1 MNFKELKE
9 FAAHNDNIEVRVIS
23 NASGS
28 LYQLEVEDVEGQRHR
43 VMRKGAPLLFRAPE
57 EAYAQLRHL
66 GIKHA
71 YLVYQEFQD
80 DVCTGVGVGGYQ
92 RQQPAARMPLTF

>member
-1 MNFKELKE
+1 MDFNQLKT
-9 FAAHNDNIEVRVIS
+9 FADHNDNFEVRVIS

-28 LYQLEVEDVEGQRHR
+28 LCQLEVEDDEGQRHR

-66 GIKHA
+66 GIRHA
-71 YLVYQEFQD
+71 YLVHQESL
-80 DVCTGVGVGGYQ
+80 GEGGSCANSYQ
-92 RQQPAARMPLTF
+92 RQLPVSCMPLAT

>member
-1 MNFKELKE
+1 MDFKQLQE

-57 EAYAQLRHL
+57 EAYAQLKHL
-66 GIKHA
+66 GIRHA
-71 YLVYQEFQD
+71 YLVPHGFQD
-80 DVCTGVGVGGYQ
+80 ETCTGAGGYY
-92 RQQPAARMPLTF
+92 RQQPAARMSLTF